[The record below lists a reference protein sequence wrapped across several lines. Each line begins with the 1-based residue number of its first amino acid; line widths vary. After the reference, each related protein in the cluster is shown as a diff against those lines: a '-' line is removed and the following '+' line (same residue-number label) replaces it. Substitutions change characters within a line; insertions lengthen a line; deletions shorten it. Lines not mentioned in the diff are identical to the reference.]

1 MFVKRDSNGNISA
14 VSATQ
19 EPGFDEVAEAES
31 PELQAFL
38 KSINGR
44 SSESSD
50 EVERLRASDAELAR
64 VLEDIIN
71 LLTDKGVI
79 QFTELPEA
87 AQQKLLQRK
96 SLRRH
101 IRHLDLV
108 ADDDSEQLLP

>member
-1 MFVKRDSNGNISA
+1 MFIKRDSNGNITA

-19 EPGFDEVAEAES
+19 EPGFDEAVGAENL
-31 PELQAFL
+31 ELQAFL
-38 KSINGR
+38 NSIDGQP
-44 SSESSD
+44 SD
-50 EVERLRASDAELAR
+50 TSGEVKRLRDSDAELAR